1 MRAKYSSCRALAARS
16 WPTGSIHARGA
27 IVELF
32 ATAPG

>member
-1 MRAKYSSCRALAARS
+1 MRAKDSSCRALAARS
-16 WPTGSIHARGA
+16 WPTGYIPARGP